1 MIKKIN
7 GEEFYS
13 PDNGMTWEK
22 LTNIPR
28 SESLPFRHVM
38 HYVGKDARIGDGVN
52 LLLDYVFDVANGTG
66 IEDPEDAQYLLQQL
80 GYTIEEIQ
88 NVNKK

>member
-7 GEEFYS
+7 GEEF
-13 PDNGMTWEK
+13 TWEK
-22 LTNIPR
+22 MTAIHQ

-38 HYVGKDARIGDGVN
+38 NYVGHDERIGSGVN
-52 LLLDYVFDVANGTG
+52 LLLDYVFDIANGTG
-66 IEDPEDAQYLLQQL
+66 IEDPEDAQHLLQQL
-80 GYTIEEIQ
+80 GYTLEEIQ